1 MGLPFR
7 RHTRASRTRA
17 AMRNRPRMGIVQL
30 FTDAVVNAWM
40 LLRLEP
46 ALLHLFPNVPK
57 LFERAS
63 STCRSVGGFG
73 ASERG

>member
-1 MGLPFR
+1 
-7 RHTRASRTRA
+7 
-17 AMRNRPRMGIVQL
+17 VQL

-46 ALLHLFPNVPK
+46 ALLHLFPNVSK